1 MSFTFVQ
8 SQLLLGAIG
17 ANFAH
22 GTLACVL
29 DAVQWPLKIMAQQK
43 SSAIF
48 GEMLHMIAVGWLV
61 LHTFRVSKPTYGNE
75 CLLPLRMEY
84 QNIYA
89 HHVRSKAEN
98 TRKSRII
105 RAFFVILICF

>member
-22 GTLACVL
+22 GTHACVL

-48 GEMLHMIAVGWLV
+48 GEMLTVMAHDRGRLVGAT
-61 LHTFRVSKPTYGNE
+61 HIS
-75 CLLPLRMEY
+75 
-84 QNIYA
+84 
-89 HHVRSKAEN
+89 
-98 TRKSRII
+98 
-105 RAFFVILICF
+105 CFQTDVW